1 MRRRTE
7 GVGKPTPSL
16 FLETSFGTM
25 ITDVTAVLLAGGK
38 SRRMG
43 QDKRFLSIGGET
55 LYERTLAVLRAL
67 FKTVVVVIA
76 QDSPPLQ
83 AEVPI
88 LRDLIPECGS
98 LGGLYTGLKRAVT
111 PFAFTVA
118 CDMPFLDPRTIGYF
132 TQIKDDADVVMA
144 KLQNGL
150 QPMHAL
156 YHQRCLPMIET
167 LIQTR
172 QLKIQQLAAHPSLR
186 VRLVTPDEL
195 DTIDPTGRSF
205 CNVNTPAELEAAR
218 SFHAQASKPSSS

>member
-1 MRRRTE
+1 
-7 GVGKPTPSL
+7 
-16 FLETSFGTM
+16 M

-43 QDKRFLSIGGET
+43 QDKRFLSIGDET
-55 LYERTLAVLRAL
+55 LYERTLAVLRSV

-83 AEVPI
+83 SEVPV
-88 LRDLIPECGS
+88 LRDLIAECGS
-98 LGGLYTGLKRAVT
+98 LGGLYTGLKQAVT
-111 PFAFTVA
+111 PFVFTVA
-118 CDMPFLDPRTIGYF
+118 CDMPFLDPKTVRYF

-144 KLQNGL
+144 KLRNGL

-167 LIQTR
+167 LIETH
-172 QLKIQQLAAHPSLR
+172 QLKIQQLATHPSLR

-195 DTIDPTGRSF
+195 DAIDPAGRSF
-205 CNVNTPAELEAAR
+205 CNVNTPADLEAAR
-218 SFHAQASKPSSS
+218 SLLAQASKPSSA